1 MKQKPGRD
9 AAALLALP
17 GLSGLS
23 SFRQP
28 LPCPAAG
35 GWLCSAL
42 GPGPSRVP
50 DSSESDL

>member
-1 MKQKPGRD
+1 MKQKPGRG

-35 GWLCSAL
+35 RLAVQCPW
-42 GPGPSRVP
+42 PGTEQGSRQQ
-50 DSSESDL
+50 